1 MNRRSFLLG
10 LSLAASFLANAQ
22 TKRPIRETDLYDF
35 HWIADAKIS
44 PDGSRIAYTMVNVNA
59 KHDGYETALW
69 LIPAAGGSA
78 RQLTAGPRDTSARWS
93 PDGKTIAFLRTP
105 QGGPAQIQLLS

>member
-1 MNRRSFLLG
+1 MHRRSLLLCIG
-10 LSLAASFLANAQ
+10 LAVSLLAQAQ

-44 PDGSRIAYTMVNVNA
+44 PDGSRIAYTLINVNA

-69 LIPAAGGSA
+69 LIPAAGGTA

-93 PDGKTIAFLRTP
+93 PDGKTIAFLRVP
-105 QGGPAQIQLLS
+105 AGGSAQIN